1 MPRELD
7 KTSGGGQ
14 FHFDPNTYLQNIR
27 KEVPD
32 YDDLQD
38 TIAKI
43 ATSGKVKRFLDIGA
57 GTGETALR
65 IIRLSPEAEAVL
77 VEEQEIMVAILHE
90 RFSDFRA
97 IISQSDF
104 GHMFPEGPYC
114 VAVSLFAVHHLKGEK
129 KRELFQRI
137 YAALKPN
144 GLWVF
149 GDVYIPS
156 APSDRKTPINRVHDF
171 PSTMKEVEE
180 WLTEVGFTV
189 SNVWHKHDLAVY
201 ACRK

>member
-1 MPRELD
+1 M
-7 KTSGGGQ
+7 
-14 FHFDPNTYLQNIR
+14 
-27 KEVPD
+27 
-32 YDDLQD
+32 
-38 TIAKI
+38 
-43 ATSGKVKRFLDIGA
+43 
-57 GTGETALR
+57 
-65 IIRLSPEAEAVL
+65 AEAVL
-77 VEEQEIMVAILHE
+77 VEEQGSMVAILHE
-90 RFSDFRA
+90 RFRGFRA
-97 IISQSDF
+97 IVSQSNF

-156 APSDRKTPINRVHDF
+156 DPSIRKTPINRVHDF

-189 SNVWHKHDLAVY
+189 SKVWYKHDLAVY
-201 ACRK
+201 ACQK